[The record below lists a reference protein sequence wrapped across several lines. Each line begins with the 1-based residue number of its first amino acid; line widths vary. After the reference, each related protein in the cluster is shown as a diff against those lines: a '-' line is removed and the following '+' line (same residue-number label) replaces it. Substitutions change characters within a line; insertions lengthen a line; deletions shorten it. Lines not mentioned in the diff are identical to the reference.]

1 MLISEMTWV
10 EYDQRMKRDRPI
22 IIVPVGSVEQHGPH
36 LPLSTDS
43 IIPTEIAKRVAERID
58 ALVAPTLVYGYK
70 SQPKSGGG
78 NHFPGT
84 TSLDGATF
92 TDMLKDILRELA
104 RHGARRIAII
114 DGHYENEAFLTE
126 GIDLALRE
134 LSAHGVRDMKVLK
147 IPYWEFITKATEKVL
162 FPGGLVS
169 WALEH
174 GAMMETSVMLYLRPD
189 LVKADLIPD
198 HPPAQFPPYD
208 VYPTDTRPI
217 PPDGVLSSAASA
229 SVEKGRV
236 AITQIVNDIAAALV
250 KEFKG

>member
-1 MLISEMTWV
+1 V
-10 EYDQRMKRDRPI
+10 
-22 IIVPVGSVEQHGPH
+22 IVPVGSLEQHGPH

-43 IIPTEIAKRVAERID
+43 IIPTEIARRVAERID
-58 ALVAPTLVYGYK
+58 ALVAPPLVYGYK

-92 TDMLKDILRELA
+92 ADVLKDILRELA
-104 RHGARRIAII
+104 RHGARQVAFI

-134 LSAHGVRDMKVLK
+134 LAAHGIGDMKILK

-162 FPGGLVS
+162 FPDGLLS

-174 GAMMETSVMLYLRPD
+174 GAVMETSVMLYLRPD

-217 PPDGVLSSAASA
+217 PPDGVLSSAAGASA
-229 SVEKGRV
+229 EKGRV
-236 AITQIVNDIAAALV
+236 AITQIVNDIAAALD

>member
-10 EYDQRMKRDRPI
+10 EYDQRMKRGRAI
-22 IIVPVGSVEQHGPH
+22 VIVPVGSVEQHGPH

-43 IIPTEIAKRVAERID
+43 IIPTEIAKRVAERIE
-58 ALVAPTLVYGYK
+58 ALVAPPLVYGYK

-92 TDMLKDILRELA
+92 VDMLKDILRELA
-104 RHGARRIAII
+104 RHGARRVVFI

-134 LSAHGVRDMKVLK
+134 MAAHGITDMKVVK
-147 IPYWEFITKATEKVL
+147 APYWEFITKATEKVL
-162 FPGGLVS
+162 FPDGLLS

-174 GAMMETSVMLYLRPD
+174 GAVMETSVMLYLRPD
-189 LVKADLIPD
+189 LVKAELIPD

-208 VYPTDTRPI
+208 VYPIDTRPI

-229 SVEKGRV
+229 TVEKGRV
-236 AITQIVNDIAAALV
+236 AVTQIVNDIAAALE